1 MQKYGPYFRE
11 LRQSKNV
18 TLAELAADTGLTEGF
33 ISRFERGQSDIT
45 VSKFTAL
52 LNALN
57 VAIEEFLLGMRE
69 AAMDPKTLEDYPLA
83 RMQANIPFMAFFF
96 DISSVTEGEEL
107 NRHISSAETAYRRK
121 PMRKN
126 HFIWLF
132 YQTMNATLQKPI
144 DNKTLAR
151 AQAPITHYLQ
161 QVDNW
166 GVYECYL
173 FIAFTPALAPEM
185 MVRLLRIG
193 LKRSRVLKRS
203 PSFEQIDLQ
212 LAVAA
217 LTSLMARDE
226 MDAAVQVMK
235 MMNSLEKRNANQV
248 FAISFFK
255 GWVQI
260 KLGKRKTGIAA
271 CEHVIQQFSELGL
284 SQWANDFNDI
294 LSSLKA
300 NPPTNPIFLYAQ
312 F

>member
-45 VSKFTAL
+45 VSRFTAL

-69 AAMDPKTLEDYPLA
+69 ATMDPDEREDYPLVRA
-83 RMQANIPFMAFFF
+83 RKMMPFMAPYLA
-96 DISSVTEGEEL
+96 ISEVKDDSQ
-107 NRHISSAETAYRRK
+107 IQSYIASAEAAYRAK
-121 PMRKN
+121 PTRKN

-132 YQTMNATLQKPI
+132 YQSMNAILQKPI
-144 DNKTLAR
+144 DNDGLVR
-151 AQAPITHYLQ
+151 IQAPIMHYLQ

-173 FIAFTPALAPEM
+173 FIAFTPALAPAM
-185 MVRLLRIG
+185 TVQLLRIG
-193 LKRSRVLKRS
+193 LKRSRFLKHS

-212 LAVAA
+212 LSVAA
-217 LTSLMARDE
+217 LTSLMARAE
-226 MDAAVQVMK
+226 MTAAVQVMK
-235 MMNSLEKRNANQV
+235 MMNGLERRNANRV
-248 FAISFFK
+248 IATGFFN

-260 KLGKRKTGIAA
+260 KLGKRDAGIAT
-271 CEHVIQQFSELGL
+271 CEHAVQQCSDLGL
-284 SQWANDFNDI
+284 TEWANRFNEI
-294 LSSLKA
+294 LNSLKKT
-300 NPPTNPIFLYAQ
+300 PPTDTIFLYAQ

>member
-1 MQKYGPYFRE
+1 MQKYGPYFRK

-45 VSKFTAL
+45 VSRFTAL

-69 AAMDPKTLEDYPLA
+69 ATMDPETLEDYPLA

-96 DISSVTEGEEL
+96 DISHVSVGAEL
-107 NRHISSAETAYRRK
+107 DRHIAGAEAAYRSK
-121 PMRKN
+121 PTRKN

-132 YQTMNATLQKPI
+132 YQTMNAILQKPI
-144 DNKTLAR
+144 DNKTLTR

-173 FIAFTPALAPEM
+173 FIAFTPALGPEM

-203 PSFEQIDLQ
+203 PSHEQIDLQ

-217 LTSLMARDE
+217 LTSLMAREE

-248 FAISFFK
+248 FAIEFFN

-260 KLGKRKTGIAA
+260 KLGKRETGIAT
-271 CEHVIQQFSELGL
+271 CEHVIKQFSELGL

-300 NPPTNPIFLYAQ
+300 DPPTNPIFLYSQ